1 MKYLKIISILFVF
14 IILNNKSYSKPVP
27 PGAGDGEVAANI
39 LFLVDSS
46 ASMQSWIGD
55 QGLGATPKAV
65 YDSQGRILINQNGR
79 NAVGLLRYTAD
90 GERDETFM
98 PMRVTPSEACDET
111 NDSFTT
117 SSRNMRRNAGLN
129 FVRDFRGNTGDHLF
143 FFINRERR
151 DRNVVYGFTEDGTDC
166 RIGIRI
172 NLNRAILKDIDV
184 KVIDDIPYLFAGG
197 SWRRGGFFSTCNL
210 SGTPSCITQSFRGNV
225 TFRRMGRLSVNN
237 EGTMVYVTNMA
248 DGDLYGYTLNVT
260 SSTPLTSMTETRR
273 CSNTD
278 SPDLSDDSDD
288 IIDATTV
295 AVSPD
300 NSNIVYLGSR
310 INHAIQKL
318 ELTDTTCTV
327 KASIGAGSNSVLT
340 NTGNPGELAAAD
352 VRFSKVWGM
361 HVDQYNN
368 RILTSTSRGY
378 IDEFNEDNFTKV
390 SNDTAWLQQ
399 MGGPRIRRWDGV
411 KQAINAIVNDTTLT
425 TGAHFGFGHWNSGES
440 GGPKKSTRGGYHC
453 HVRDDC
459 SYYNGWKPAS
469 ITQGGETKELGHP
482 NGTSELCNS
491 DSCINVGISSRGAS
505 QIMGVL
511 EPLGL
516 AWGTDSNAFAQL
528 ASDYFADADAGGQVF
543 DPDSKCQL
551 NYVIVIGDGA
561 MMNSGFTHR
570 NFRNP
575 NTTTTQKGEAGKTI
589 SALREKGVKTLMVA
603 YGGGIR
609 PGAMD
614 LFDAFAVAGSCATA
628 GSDECEPTI
637 VADTPEDLKSEL
649 TSKIRQIIADKLA
662 FTAPSITATI
672 QEGGSLY
679 QAQFA
684 YEQFG
689 EWKGTLLRKKID
701 SEGNVEHKTSKP
713 NPFGNWSAAVE
724 IKNQSEP
731 VGVDDDR
738 NIWTAMPGASYYGNW
753 DNFDVKNTSAITN
766 LFDIL
771 GYTVQDYHHSSS
783 SCESV
788 GVDGNKD
795 DITGLINFMRGV
807 DYFDFDGDCKV
818 EEVRDHVMGDIY
830 HSQLIEVGPP
840 NASLDFSNTN
850 EEAYHRSINNY
861 AGFMTKYANRENI
874 IYAGSNSG
882 CLHAVNA
889 ETGKEEWCFIPPFIG
904 ALIPQ
909 IVNRSYD
916 GNVDSVTIVME
927 EDSDGTKTEKEVKVA
942 VGGTNPI
949 FGVDGSPVVHDV
961 LMEGYTSEGA
971 DDDAKK
977 WRTILFLPYG
987 RGGAGFSVL
996 DITNPV
1002 INDDGKGPIHMFS
1015 IFNDQINKK
1024 ILIADHEGNITEEPY
1039 NSGFSSVLQSEEGIQ
1054 ALDNYTTAR
1063 TADEKTDETGETTTE
1078 QDAIA
1083 GCKGDGDYDDGDFK
1097 DVGTAACYRGKTF
1110 HFANI
1115 TLDIDDNKAIAAGV
1129 LSAKLL
1135 KDGFSE
1141 ALGIESAIMTDG
1153 LLKVTFAEEKIV
1165 NAYVTTIIKKDD
1177 AGNDVLDEN
1186 GDPVAADDQQ
1196 YANQNTDQFSIST
1209 ACKGATG
1216 IAPEYDYTQL
1226 GETWSTPRIV
1236 RIPDVSETGNIVSG
1250 GINSDKYVAVM
1261 GGGMSKNDSCAGSA
1275 VFLVDL
1281 SMEDRDSPGKI
1292 FGAETNGGPI
1302 NIVDTSPAG
1311 FTAGAN
1317 TTATPNGSDISNAIP
1332 AAPLVITPDT
1342 AFGIPWRGAMVY
1354 INDLEGKITKIN
1366 LTNSTENNAKLFSQT
1381 TLFRLNS
1388 NLDNA
1393 RYSYFAMDAGI
1404 GVSKGQFMLFGSTG
1418 NFTDLGGREENMD
1431 NILYGVTDPDYPLF
1445 KHLNGP
1451 TIIPKGSD
1459 PQFVVQALKGADK
1472 ANSIDNATVC
1482 KNVTGSTDFANCIDG
1497 KDAWVVKL
1505 GRDASDNI
1513 YLPKTFRKASASPTL
1528 FKGQVYFPI
1537 YQPPPNDTPCDQGS
1551 AFICVSDDECG
1562 YNNSAKLK
1570 LNTPA
1575 DVENPTNNA
1584 CAFVRKGVLS
1594 ELVIFAD
1601 KLFAN
1606 VAGPTGDE
1614 ETLFSILSVPGEI
1627 MQNKGGWRDSSF

>member
-1 MKYLKIISILFVF
+1 MKYLKLISIFF
-14 IILNNKSYSKPVP
+14 IFIFLNNNSYSKPVP

-79 NAVGLLRYTAD
+79 NAVGLLRYTAA
-90 GERDETFM
+90 GERDDTFM
-98 PMRVTPSEACDET
+98 PMRLTPSEACDET
-111 NDSFTT
+111 NVNFAT
-117 SSRNMRRNAGLN
+117 SRRSMRRNAGLN

-143 FFINRERR
+143 FTINRERR

-172 NLNRAILKDIDV
+172 NLDRASISDIDF
-184 KVIDDIPYLFAGG
+184 KVINDTPYLFIAGP
-197 SWRRGGFFSTCNL
+197 WRRGGHFSTCNL
-210 SGTPSCITQSFRGNV
+210 SGTPTCITQEFRGNV
-225 TFRRMGRLSVNN
+225 TLRRMGRLSVNN
-237 EGTMVYVTNMA
+237 EGTMVYVTSTA
-248 DGDLYGYTLNVT
+248 DGDLYGYNLDVT
-260 SSTPLTSMTETRR
+260 SGTPLSSLTAARR
-273 CSNTD
+273 CSNVD
-278 SPDLSDDSDD
+278 NPNLSSGANEM
-288 IIDATTV
+288 IDATTV

-300 NSNIVYLGSR
+300 DSNIVYLGSR

-327 KASIGAGSNSVLT
+327 VASIGAGSNSVLT
-340 NTGNPGELAAAD
+340 NTATAGELEADD
-352 VRFSKVWGM
+352 VRFSRVWGM

-368 RILTSTSRGY
+368 RILTATSRGY
-378 IDEFNEDNFTKV
+378 VDEFNENNFTV
-390 SNDTAWLQQ
+390 ASRDTAWLQQ

-425 TGAHFGFGHWNSGES
+425 TGAHFGFGHWNAGES
-440 GGPKKSTRGGYHC
+440 GKHKNSNRGGKYC
-453 HVRDDC
+453 HTKDDC
-459 SYYNGWKPAS
+459 SYYTDWEGVT
-469 ITQGGETKELGHP
+469 ITEGGQTKTLNHP

-528 ASDYFADADAGGQVF
+528 ASKYFNDPNAGGQVF
-543 DPDSKCQL
+543 DPDSQCQL

-614 LFDAFAVAGSCATA
+614 LFDRFAEAGSCATA

-637 VADTPEDLKSEL
+637 VADTPEELKSEL

-672 QEGGSLY
+672 QEGGALY

-701 SEGNVEHKTSKP
+701 GEGNVEHQTSKP
-713 NPFGNWSAAVE
+713 NPYNNWSASVE
-724 IKNQSEP
+724 IKGQSKATDVE
-731 VGVDDDR
+731 DSR
-738 NIWTAMPGASYYGNW
+738 KIWTAMPGATYYNNW
-753 DNFDVKNTSAITN
+753 DNFNVSNTSAITN

-771 GYTVQDYHHSSS
+771 GYTVQDYHHLNST
-783 SCESV
+783 CTSV
-788 GVDGNKD
+788 GLDGNKD
-795 DITGLINFMRGV
+795 DITGLINYMKGV
-807 DYFDFDGDCKV
+807 DYFDYDGDCNV
-818 EEVRDHVMGDIY
+818 TEVRDHVMGDIY
-830 HSQLIEVGPP
+830 HSQLIEVGAPD
-840 NASLDFSNTN
+840 ASLDFSNSN

-861 AGFMTKYANRENI
+861 AGFMTKHANRKNI

-882 CLHAVNA
+882 CLHAINA
-889 ETGKEEWCFIPPFIG
+889 ETGQEEWCFIPPFVG

-916 GNVDSVTIVME
+916 GNVDSITIVME

-949 FGVDGSPVVHDV
+949 FGVDGSPVVHD
-961 LMEGYTSEGA
+961 MYIEGYSSAGVDES
-971 DDDAKK
+971 KK

-996 DITNPV
+996 DITNP
-1002 INDDGKGPIHMFS
+1002 IIEDSKGPIHMFS

-1024 ILIADHEGNITEEPY
+1024 ILIADHEGNIREEVY
-1039 NSGFSSVLQSEEGIQ
+1039 NSAFSSVLQSEEGIQ

-1063 TADEKTDETGETTTE
+1063 DADETTDPSGETTTE
-1078 QDAIA
+1078 QDLIA
-1083 GCKGDGDYDDGDFK
+1083 GCTGNTTDGDFK
-1097 DVGTAACYRGKTF
+1097 DVGTSACYKGTTF

-1115 TLDIDDNKAIAAGV
+1115 ILDYADNTTIPAGV

-1135 KDGFSE
+1135 EGGVSK
-1141 ALGIESAIMTDG
+1141 ALGISSAKMVDG
-1153 LLKVTFAEEKIV
+1153 LLQVTFADEKIV
-1165 NAYVTTIIKKDD
+1165 NAYVTDSLDGDGNQKD
-1177 AGNDVLDEN
+1177 NDSEK
-1186 GDPVAADDQQ
+1186 
-1196 YANQNTDQFSIST
+1196 NTDQFAIST

-1236 RIPDVSETGNIVSG
+1236 RIPDVTETGSVASG
-1250 GINSDKYVAVM
+1250 GINTDKYVAIM

-1275 VFLVDL
+1275 IFLVDL

-1292 FGAETNGGPI
+1292 FGAEVNGGPI

-1311 FTAGAN
+1311 ITIGAT

-1366 LTNSTENNAKLFSQT
+1366 LTDSTENNADMFSQT

-1388 NLDNA
+1388 TIDNA

-1431 NILYGVTDPDYPLF
+1431 NILYGVVDPDYPNF
-1445 KHLNGP
+1445 KHLNGQ
-1451 TIIPKGSD
+1451 TIPKGKNTE
-1459 PQFVVQALKGADK
+1459 FVPKALQGADK
-1472 ANSIDNATVC
+1472 ANSVDNANVC
-1482 KNVTGSTDFANCIDG
+1482 KNVTGSTDFANCIDNKNAWVIKLG
-1497 KDAWVVKL
+1497 KDS
-1505 GRDASDNI
+1505 SDNM

-1537 YQPPPNDTPCDQGS
+1537 YQPPPNDTPCEQGS

-1575 DVENPTNNA
+1575 DVENPSNNA

-1614 ETLFSILSVPGEI
+1614 DTLFSILSVPGEI

>member
-1 MKYLKIISILFVF
+1 MKYLKLISIFF
-14 IILNNKSYSKPVP
+14 IFIFLNNNSYSKPVP

-79 NAVGLLRYTAD
+79 NAVGLLRYTAA
-90 GERDETFM
+90 GERDDTFM
-98 PMRVTPSEACDET
+98 PMRLTPSEACDET
-111 NDSFTT
+111 NVTFTT
-117 SSRNMRRNAGLN
+117 SNRSMRRNAGLN
-129 FVRDFRGNTGDHLF
+129 FVRDFRGNAGDHLF

-172 NLNRAILKDIDV
+172 NLQRASISDIDF
-184 KVIDDIPYLFAGG
+184 KVINDTPYLFIAGP
-197 SWRRGGFFSTCNL
+197 WRRGGHFSTCNL
-210 SGTPSCITQSFRGNV
+210 SGTPTCITQQFRGNV
-225 TFRRMGRLSVNN
+225 TLRRMGRLSVNN
-237 EGTMVYVTNMA
+237 EGTMVYVTSTA
-248 DGDLYGYTLNVT
+248 DGDLYGYNLNVT
-260 SSTPLTSMTETRR
+260 SGTPLASLTPARR
-273 CSNTD
+273 CSNAD
-278 SPDLSDDSDD
+278 SPDLTSGANEM
-288 IIDATTV
+288 IDATTV

-300 NSNIVYLGSR
+300 DSNIVYLGSR

-327 KASIGAGSNSVLT
+327 VASIGAGSNSVLT
-340 NTGNPGELAAAD
+340 NTANSGELAADD
-352 VRFSKVWGM
+352 VRFSRVWGL

-368 RILTSTSRGY
+368 RILTATSRGY
-378 IDEFNEDNFTKV
+378 IDEFNENNFTV
-390 SNDTAWLQQ
+390 ASRDTAWLQQ

-425 TGAHFGFGHWNSGES
+425 TGAHFGFGHWNAGES
-440 GGPKKSTRGGYHC
+440 GGPKKSTRGGYYC
-453 HVRDDC
+453 HTRTDC
-459 SYYNGWKPAS
+459 NYYKGWKGAT
-469 ITQGGETKELGHP
+469 ITDGGQTKTLNHP
-482 NGTSELCNS
+482 NGTSDLCNT

-528 ASDYFADADAGGQVF
+528 ASKYFNDPNAGGQVF
-543 DPDSKCQL
+543 DPDSQCQL

-570 NFRNP
+570 RFRGSG
-575 NTTTTQKGEAGKTI
+575 TQTQQGNAGQVV
-589 SALREKGVKTLMVA
+589 SALRAQGVKTLMVA

-614 LFDAFAVAGSCATA
+614 LFDRFAEAGSCATA

-637 VADTPEDLKSEL
+637 VADTPEELKSEL

-672 QEGGSLY
+672 QEGGALY

-701 SEGNVEHKTSKP
+701 GEGNVEHQTSKP
-713 NPFGNWSAAVE
+713 NPYNNWSAAVE
-724 IKNQSEP
+724 IKGQSKATDIE
-731 VGVDDDR
+731 DSR
-738 NIWTAMPGASYYGNW
+738 KIWTAMPGATYYNNW
-753 DNFDVKNTSAITN
+753 DNFNVSNTSAITN

-771 GYTVQDYHHSSS
+771 GYTVQDYHHSNST
-783 SCESV
+783 CTSV

-795 DITGLINFMRGV
+795 DITGLINYMKGV
-807 DYFDFDGDCKV
+807 DYFDYDGDCNV
-818 EEVRDHVMGDIY
+818 TEVRDHVMGDIY
-830 HSQLIEVGPP
+830 HSQLIEVGAPDA
-840 NASLDFSNTN
+840 NLDFSNSN

-861 AGFMTKYANRENI
+861 AGFMTKHANRKNI

-882 CLHAVNA
+882 CLHAINA
-889 ETGKEEWCFIPPFIG
+889 ETGQEEWCFIPPFVG

-949 FGVDGSPVVHDV
+949 FGVDGSPVVHD
-961 LMEGYTSEGA
+961 MFIEGYTSSGVEEG
-971 DDDAKK
+971 KK

-996 DITNPV
+996 DITDPV
-1002 INDDGKGPIHMFS
+1002 IEDSKGPIHMFS

-1024 ILIADHEGNITEEPY
+1024 ILIADHEGNIREEVY
-1039 NSGFSSVLQSEEGIQ
+1039 NSSFASVLQSEEGIQ

-1063 TADEKTDETGETTTE
+1063 KADEDLDDTGETTTE
-1078 QDAIA
+1078 QDLIA
-1083 GCKGDGDYDDGDFK
+1083 GCTGDDDYADGDFK
-1097 DVGTAACYRGKTF
+1097 DVGTSACYKGKTF

-1115 TLDIDDNKAIAAGV
+1115 ILDIDDNKTIPAGV
-1129 LSAKLL
+1129 LSAKILEGGIS
-1135 KDGFSE
+1135 K
-1141 ALGIESAIMTDG
+1141 ALGISSAKMVDG
-1153 LLKVTFAEEKIV
+1153 LLQVTFADEKVV
-1165 NAYVTTIIKKDD
+1165 NAYVTTKKDADGKDLPQSAQDD
-1177 AGNDVLDEN
+1177 ANT
-1186 GDPVAADDQQ
+1186 
-1196 YANQNTDQFSIST
+1196 NTDQFAIST

-1236 RIPDVSETGNIVSG
+1236 RIPDVTTTGSVASG
-1250 GINSDKYVAVM
+1250 GINTDKYVAIM

-1292 FGAETNGGPI
+1292 FGAEVNGGPI

-1311 FTAGAN
+1311 ITIGAG

-1366 LTNSTENNAKLFSQT
+1366 LTNSTENNAEMFSQT
-1381 TLFRLNS
+1381 TLFTLNS
-1388 NLDNA
+1388 TIDNA

-1418 NFTDLGGREENMD
+1418 NFADLGGREENMD
-1431 NILYGVTDPDYPLF
+1431 NILYGVVDPDYPNF
-1445 KHLNGP
+1445 KHLNSQ
-1451 TIIPKGSD
+1451 IIPKGSD
-1459 PQFVVQALKGADK
+1459 TQFVTKALLGADK
-1472 ANSIDNATVC
+1472 ANSVDNANVC
-1482 KNVTGSTDFANCIDG
+1482 KNVTGSTDFANCIDNKNAWVIKLG
-1497 KDAWVVKL
+1497 KDS
-1505 GRDASDNI
+1505 SDNM

-1537 YQPPPNDTPCDQGS
+1537 YQPPPNDTPCEQGS

-1575 DVENPTNNA
+1575 DVENPSNNA

-1614 ETLFSILSVPGEI
+1614 DTLFSILSVPGEI